1 MIKNKFFL
9 FLLLVIIF
17 IISFDTVPQFKE
29 RVLYFANNIKT
40 AFLKEKENL
49 INVINIHFQQANT
62 IKELKKEIEYLKPN
76 AIMAISY
83 QKELEKLLKETNL
96 NYHHP
101 SLFLVRTLSYEK
113 ISNYT
118 RLWVDFKNF
127 DKNKIYGLIYKGYVA
142 GIIKEKYGNPLAY
155 LELDPSVALSV
166 YVGDFKAQGVIFG
179 NDSNMIVKYIQK
191 YNTIKIGDEVETSGK
206 DGIFPIGI
214 KIGKV
219 INIKEKELYNEATV
233 KPYINPS
240 QAKYFY
246 AIDTH
251 LNTYL
256 K

>member
-1 MIKNKFFL
+1 
-9 FLLLVIIF
+9 
-17 IISFDTVPQFKE
+17 
-29 RVLYFANNIKT
+29 
-40 AFLKEKENL
+40 
-49 INVINIHFQQANT
+49 
-62 IKELKKEIEYLKPN
+62 
-76 AIMAISY
+76 MAVSY

-101 SLFLVRTLSYEK
+101 SLFLVRTLSFEK

-142 GIIKEKYGNPLAY
+142 GMIKEKDGNPLAF
-155 LELDPSVALSV
+155 LEIDPSFAISV
-166 YVGDFKAQGVIFG
+166 YVGKFKAQGVIFG
-179 NDSNMIVKYIQK
+179 NDTNMIVKYIQK
-191 YNTIKIGDEVETSGK
+191 FNTIKVGDEVETSGK

-219 INIKEKELYNEATV
+219 TKIKEKELYNEATV
-233 KPYINPS
+233 EPYIKPN

-251 LNTYL
+251 I
-256 K
+256 KQKAKK